1 MRSRF
6 VSVLAVGVVAAGM
19 VMVSPAAG
27 AAPAAGSSRS
37 SGGVVGAAAV
47 SDVAG
52 GVVRDLP
59 GEDPAGG
66 DWYFT
71 RFGVQ
76 QAHDQGWTGK
86 GVKVAVIDSVINPD
100 LPFFKDAKLT
110 VREPSFCY
118 DEKTH
123 KPIPAAGSSYDQVQA
138 GHGTHVAALIV
149 GTGAG
154 YPGQEGT
161 RGVAPGASL
170 LHYAVSVGQERNVL
184 GGDGTLCPDPE
195 GNPDSDVLA
204 SAMQEAID
212 DGAKIISISRA
223 GASSPALVAAIARAA
238 RQGVVVV
245 ASLSNKGEAD
255 DRFLGIA
262 NGVVSV
268 QAIHSSGEIQS
279 ADGRLNVD
287 RNVDVAGPGLGIR
300 LQGSGSGPDSWR
312 TQRSGSGT
320 SFATP
325 VVAGFLALVKQKY
338 PQATGNQLIQSLV
351 RNSGDNE
358 HKPEWNDRTGYGI
371 VSLTRMLER
380 DPSRYPDKNLLVSD
394 DSNVHPNLAEIAA
407 ADPGGSPSS
416 GPGTSPAKQAGGSS
430 GAASTDATS
439 KTVAASGLSG
449 GLLVVLVGVGVLV
462 VVAAVVI
469 AIVVRR
475 RSSKRARRI

>member
-1 MRSRF
+1 M
-6 VSVLAVGVVAAGM
+6 SVLVAGVVAAGM

-37 SGGVVGAAAV
+37 SGDVVGAAAA

-100 LPFFKDAKLT
+100 LPHLKGAKLT
-110 VREPSFCY
+110 VREPSFCF

-123 KPIPAAGSSYDQVQA
+123 EPIPAAGTSYDQVQA
-138 GHGTHVAALIV
+138 GHGTNVTSMIV

-154 YPGQEGT
+154 FPGQKGA
-161 RGVAPGASL
+161 RGVAPGVQVRF
-170 LHYAVSVGQERNVL
+170 YANGVGKERDALAHNSRCAEQQGEVSGESV
-184 GGDGTLCPDPE
+184 
-195 GNPDSDVLA
+195 S
-204 SAMQEAID
+204 SAMREAVD
-212 DGAKIISISRA
+212 DGAQIISISQVSS
-223 GASSPALVAAIARAA
+223 SSPELIAAIAHAIRE
-238 RQGVVVV
+238 GVVVV
-245 ASLSNKGEAD
+245 AGLSNTGELD
-255 DRFLGIA
+255 DGFLATA

-279 ADGRLNVD
+279 RDGLPNAD

-312 TQRSGSGT
+312 TQRSGNGT

-338 PQATGNQLIQSLV
+338 PKATGNQLIQSLV

-380 DPSRYPDKNLLVSD
+380 DPTRYPDKNPLVSEKPD
-394 DSNVHPNLAEIAA
+394 VHPNLAEIAA
-407 ADPGGSPSS
+407 ADPGGGPSS
-416 GPGTSPAKQAGGSS
+416 GPGTLPATTSGSTKAGGSKN
-430 GAASTDATS
+430 AASTDAAP
-439 KTVAASGLSG
+439 KTVASSGLSG
-449 GLLVVLVGVGVLV
+449 GLLGVLVGVGVLV
-462 VVAAVVI
+462 VAGAVVI
-469 AIVVRR
+469 AIVVSRR
-475 RSSKRARRI
+475 ASRPGRP